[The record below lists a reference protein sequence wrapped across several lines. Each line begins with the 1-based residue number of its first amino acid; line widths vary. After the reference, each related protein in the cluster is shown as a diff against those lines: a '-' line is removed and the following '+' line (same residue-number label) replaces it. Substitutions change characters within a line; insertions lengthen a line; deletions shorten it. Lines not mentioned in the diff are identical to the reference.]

1 MAQDKI
7 SMPSGMGG
15 LMRYFDEYKSKIR
28 IKPGHIIIMCV
39 VVMIIMFVSILLA
52 STLIISEK
60 ISKAHFRNFITPTN
74 DFVFVLGT
82 LVN

>member
-15 LMRYFDEYKSKIR
+15 LMRYFDEYKSKIK

-39 VVMIIMFVSILLA
+39 VVIVIMVFLYTYGNKLLG
-52 STLIISEK
+52 I
-60 ISKAHFRNFITPTN
+60 
-74 DFVFVLGT
+74 
-82 LVN
+82 

>member
-39 VVMIIMFVSILLA
+39 VVMAIMTFLYTYGTSILG
-52 STLIISEK
+52 
-60 ISKAHFRNFITPTN
+60 
-74 DFVFVLGT
+74 V
-82 LVN
+82 